1 MYRNRRKSV
10 WHRLQSICINRI
22 IQYSVQ
28 FHLFQKICLQCQ
40 TRYVCVRACVWCM
53 CLWYWLYIF
62 GLMWVI
68 IWRTFNPTTKT
79 GKNSADTAIHSHTH
93 STHRERHTHT
103 LTIFKWEMTN
113 ATETAQT
120 AIKFIIYLN
129 CQAFFIRVFFVHKVT
144 STRGPNRIFVNY
156 FVWFRS
162 KTKRV
167 GAHQSTIRSQQ
178 NSVCK

>member
-1 MYRNRRKSV
+1 MTDVELNVSQSPEKCMTPSTKYMYKPHNTIFCSFC
-10 WHRLQSICINRI
+10 SIPSIPENMFAMPDTI
-22 IQYSVQ
+22 
-28 FHLFQKICLQCQ
+28 
-40 TRYVCVRACVWCM
+40 CVRACVWCM

-129 CQAFFIRVFFVHKVT
+129 CQAFFVASFLC
-144 STRGPNRIFVNY
+144 
-156 FVWFRS
+156 
-162 KTKRV
+162 
-167 GAHQSTIRSQQ
+167 TI
-178 NSVCK
+178 